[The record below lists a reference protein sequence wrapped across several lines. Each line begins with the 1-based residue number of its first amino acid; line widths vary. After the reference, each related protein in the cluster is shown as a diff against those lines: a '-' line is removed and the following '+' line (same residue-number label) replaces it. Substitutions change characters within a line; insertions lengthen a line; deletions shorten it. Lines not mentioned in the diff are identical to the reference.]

1 MDDALN
7 EMRLDEMNRLTTLAG
22 LTVFLFPYFLVF
34 LSFLLTL
41 FLFSLSP
48 LSLPFPGPPPFGP
61 HFQFRVWVYNP
72 VLVAKAFLFS
82 FFKLPIL
89 SSSKILLLILLRRGR
104 DR

>member
-7 EMRLDEMNRLTTLAG
+7 EMRLDKMNRLTTLAG

-61 HFQFRVWVYNP
+61 HFQPRVRVYNP
-72 VLVAKAFLFS
+72 VLEAKAFLFS

-89 SSSKILLLILLRRGR
+89 SSSKILLLILPRRGR